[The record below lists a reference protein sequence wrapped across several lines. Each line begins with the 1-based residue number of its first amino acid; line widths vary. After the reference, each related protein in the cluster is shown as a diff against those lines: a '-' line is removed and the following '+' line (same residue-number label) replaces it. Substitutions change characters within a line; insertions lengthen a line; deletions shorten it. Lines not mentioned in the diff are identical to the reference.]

1 MAVSIEK
8 MGRPAVAIATSKF
21 VDIARTKAR
30 KSGMP
35 NARLVFVPHPV
46 QGKTQAQ
53 HQVYVAGKD
62 PATGKIVIQE
72 IVDAL
77 TKPLTDDDKKT
88 GFVQTPPPP
97 RLVGPQTPDN
107 LQRIFMA
114 SGWTDYL
121 PIVLPTEKKV
131 SDMLKGTSHAPD
143 EVVGKM
149 SGGASEPWEFT
160 VEKVAVNAVM
170 AGAKPEHFP
179 LLLAL
184 AASGVP
190 SLYNSPESP
199 ARAIVI
205 NGPVREEIGLN
216 FEAGAM
222 GPFSQA
228 NAAIGRAWT
237 LISKNLGNAGI
248 LGETYTGSQ
257 GNSLTY
263 NNIVIAENEGRSV
276 WPPLSVQKGFKPG
289 ESVISIFSGLGLLGG
304 PAGQD
309 VPKTGAARTTLE
321 GRVSRV
327 INSFDSASGALVVLD
342 PLTAKQLKAK
352 GYDTK
357 EKLSQWLQKNARIA
371 AFPSA
376 KDISIVVTGGET
388 AAVFQAGNLKHLVS
402 IAIDKWR

>member
-8 MGRPAVAIATSKF
+8 MGKPAVALATSKF
-21 VDIARTKAR
+21 TDIARTKAR

-77 TKPLTDDDKKT
+77 TKPLTDDDRKT
-88 GFVQTPPPP
+88 GFVETPPPP
-97 RLVGPQTPDN
+97 RLIGPQTADN

-149 SGGASEPWEFT
+149 SGGAFEPWEFT

-184 AASGVP
+184 AASGIP

-199 ARAIVI
+199 VRAIVI
-205 NGPVREEIGLN
+205 NGPVREEIGMN
-216 FEAGAM
+216 FEAGSM

-228 NAAIGRAWT
+228 NAVIGRAWT

-263 NNIVIAENEGRSV
+263 NSIVIAENEGRSV
-276 WPPLSVQKGFKPG
+276 WSPLSVQKGFKPG
-289 ESVISIFSGLGLLGG
+289 ESVISIFTGLGLVGSPG
-304 PAGQD
+304 TQ
-309 VPKTGAARTTLE
+309 GAAKTTTTTALE
-321 GRVSRV
+321 GQVSR
-327 INSFDSASGALVVLD
+327 ILNGFDPASGALVIVD

-376 KDISIVVTGGET
+376 KDIAIAVTGGET